1 MEVGKKIFGRSVARD
16 PKDRKVREKERRAR
30 GDHPLALPHLTVADL
45 DSEEK
50 VPKGLTAETVEA
62 PGSQGPRPA
71 DAHITVSLLTS
82 KAISQAGCTR
92 TS

>member
-16 PKDRKVREKERRAR
+16 PRDRKVREEERRAR

-50 VPKGLTAETVEA
+50 VPTAH
-62 PGSQGPRPA
+62 GSTLHLFR
-71 DAHITVSLLTS
+71 S
-82 KAISQAGCTR
+82 R
-92 TS
+92 